1 MLPQAIV
8 LLAGDPSAT
17 VRAYAAELVRRWVH
31 SQPAAREAIT
41 SAVAADPSPAVRKK
55 ASWYAPG
62 GPIYRRTE
70 PRGAAR

>member
-1 MLPQAIV
+1 VRKLGIMPLKLDLP
-8 LLAGDPSAT
+8 
-17 VRAYAAELVRRWVH
+17 EM
-31 SQPAAREAIT
+31 PAADLVT
-41 SAVAADPSPAVRKK
+41 VLADPSPAVRKK